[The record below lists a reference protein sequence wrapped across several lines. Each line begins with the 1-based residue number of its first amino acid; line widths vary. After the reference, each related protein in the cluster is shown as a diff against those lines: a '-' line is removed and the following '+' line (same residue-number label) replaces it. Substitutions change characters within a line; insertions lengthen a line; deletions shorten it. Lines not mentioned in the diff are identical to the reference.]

1 VLVRLTITS
10 KQRLRYALV
19 EDPFPAGME
28 PSARGDVGLMDWR
41 SWWVD
46 NDVRDD
52 KVTFY
57 LDWLRAGEST
67 IEYVVTART
76 PGRFHALPPSGFA
89 MYQPEVNALGE
100 VSRVEVKE

>member
-1 VLVRLTITS
+1 
-10 KQRLRYALV
+10 
-19 EDPFPAGME
+19 
-28 PSARGDVGLMDWR
+28 MDWR

-57 LDWLRAGEST
+57 VDWLPAKEST

-76 PGRFHALPPSGFA
+76 PGQFSALPPSGFA
-89 MYQPEVNALGE
+89 MYQPEVNALGD